1 MELLNISPVPILP
14 RTMWV
19 AYRAL
24 QATPGL
30 TRREL
35 EDAVCPPT
43 MREETPGKGAH
54 TERAVDA
61 LVKFGLVDIDEGTE
75 GDGRTLS
82 APGHASLQSFTRNL
96 RDCVLG
102 AAVTEEPMPQ
112 DLNRAVV
119 WLLSQSP
126 LDAYDRLRA
135 DKELGG
141 FFVNDTRW
149 NTFRYWATFLG
160 LGREWPLEGGGL
172 AVDPTPAVED
182 AIVNPKGSEV
192 VTGTSIE
199 ARQLVRHVQ
208 AEIPAFVQVDTNQA
222 DSAPTSMAYAF
233 RALQASGRLKFE
245 NRSDSRSLVRL
256 PAGAGA
262 ADDAL
267 FTHVTIEVGN
277 L

>member
-35 EDAVCPPT
+35 EDAVCPPA
-43 MREETPGKGAH
+43 MREETPGRGAH

-61 LVKFGLVDIDEGTE
+61 LIKFGLVGIESGTE
-75 GDGRTLS
+75 ADGRTLTAS
-82 APGHASLQSFTRNL
+82 GDASLQSFTRKL
-96 RDCVLG
+96 RDCILG
-102 AAVTEEPMPQ
+102 EPVTEEPMPQ

-126 LDAYDRLRA
+126 IDAYDRLRA

-160 LGREWPLEGGGL
+160 FGREWPLEGGGL

-182 AIVNPKGSEV
+182 AIFNPKNSDV

-208 AEIPAFVQVDTNQA
+208 VEIPAFAQVSTNTV
-222 DSAPTSMAYAF
+222 DSAPSSLAYAF
-233 RALQASGRLKFE
+233 QALQGSGKLKFE
-245 NRSDSRSLVRL
+245 NRSDSRSMVRF

-262 ADDAL
+262 ADDAV
-267 FTHVTIEVGN
+267 FTHVTIEEGN